1 MGQCMWVYGNH
12 CKIINLVWH
21 VNWPINLKPFSYLE
35 FWKYVQLYRKF
46 ALMKVDFSIC

>member
-1 MGQCMWVYGNH
+1 M
-12 CKIINLVWH
+12 H
-21 VNWPINLKPFSYLE
+21 VGLWKSLQDHQLGMACELANQPETLLLFGILE